1 MCIDL
6 YIDNINRRYKHG
18 NSTEHTFRGDLQ
30 QLIESIISIS
40 QYPFSATFAHNSLSY
55 L

>member
-1 MCIDL
+1 MCIDQ
-6 YIDNINRRYKHG
+6 YIANINRRYKQG

-30 QLIESIISIS
+30 QLFERIISIS
-40 QYPFSATFAHNSLSY
+40 LYPFSATFAHNSLSY